1 MNYSKKEMNM
11 IRNVYRIASPQDYRQ
26 LYQHMIDVGI
36 NRDGLNSEAW
46 INKMT
51 VMTTKMWEKENLLDN
66 PDVKELIEDIRL
78 KHYGTWRTH
87 NDISIVR

>member
-11 IRNVYRIASPQDYRQ
+11 IRNVYRIASPQDYR
-26 LYQHMIDVGI
+26 
-36 NRDGLNSEAW
+36 AW

-78 KHYGTWRTH
+78 KHYGT
-87 NDISIVR
+87 

>member
-1 MNYSKKEMNM
+1 MINYSKKELDMIKNM
-11 IRNVYRIASPQDYRQ
+11 CRVASPQDYRSM
-26 LYQHMIDVGI
+26 YQHMVDVGI

-51 VMTTKMWEKENLLDN
+51 VMTTNMLEKENLLDN

-78 KHYGTWRTH
+78 KHYGT
-87 NDISIVR
+87 

>member
-26 LYQHMIDVGI
+26 LYQHMVDVGI

-78 KHYGTWRTH
+78 KHYGT
-87 NDISIVR
+87 

>member
-1 MNYSKKEMNM
+1 MYIVLHHPKTT
-11 IRNVYRIASPQDYRQ
+11 
-26 LYQHMIDVGI
+26 
-36 NRDGLNSEAW
+36 AW

-78 KHYGTWRTH
+78 KHYGT
-87 NDISIVR
+87 

>member
-51 VMTTKMWEKENLLDN
+51 VMTTNMWEKENLLDN
-66 PDVKELIEDIRL
+66 PDIKNLIEDIRL
-78 KHYGTWRTH
+78 KHYGT
-87 NDISIVR
+87 

>member
-78 KHYGTWRTH
+78 KHYGT
-87 NDISIVR
+87 